1 MSNTNYRRPKD
12 TVIIYRSWIE
22 NISDMPIEEQARLL
36 LAAAA
41 YEMDGIEPTF
51 DDASM
56 AVAFRFM
63 QFQLDADYAKWLAQ
77 CERNKQNRNASKSRN
92 QSSPAVTN
100 GTDKETVED
109 EEEEIIDIYRGK
121 QYIPT
126 MEEKV
131 NLLDPLIDDI
141 EHEHLADTL
150 RCADDE
156 EINDELDRL
165 NRKYHQW

>member
-22 NISDMPIEEQARLL
+22 NIADMPIEEQAQLL

-51 DDASM
+51 GDASM

-77 CERNKQNRNASKSRN
+77 CERNKQNRNASKGRN

-109 EEEEIIDIYRGK
+109 EEEEIIDIYKGK
-121 QYIPT
+121 QYIPSI
-126 MEEKV
+126 EEKAS
-131 NLLDPLIDDI
+131 LLDPSLDDV
-141 EHEHLADTL
+141 ERDHLADVL
-150 RCADDE
+150 LYESRDE
-156 EINDELDRL
+156 QLDELDRL
-165 NRKYHQW
+165 NRKYHKW